1 MARKKATKKVEK
13 IKEEVIDEDLIDLDD
28 FEDEDLDEEF
38 VDEEEFEKKPK
49 KVKVKKEEPEE
60 PLTLE
65 DRVIKM
71 EQKLNILM
79 VLAVIMTVIAIAT
92 MFIVIFKGDSKSKD
106 NSEGTKNEETEEVV
120 TYDYDVSAFKEISA
134 SEIESESKGKTIL
147 LYIGRSTCGYCI
159 QFVPILTEV
168 QEKHD
173 YTTYYLDIAKIYDYQ
188 NGVVLDSAAEKIMLD
203 LKTSDSQKGIMSNF
217 GYTPMTLVIKNGKV
231 VDSIVGYVD
240 AGTVETLVSSNGL
253 K

>member
-28 FEDEDLDEEF
+28 FEDEDLDVEF

-106 NSEGTKNEETEEVV
+106 NSEGNKNEETE
-120 TYDYDVSAFKEISA
+120 
-134 SEIESESKGKTIL
+134 
-147 LYIGRSTCGYCI
+147 
-159 QFVPILTEV
+159 
-168 QEKHD
+168 
-173 YTTYYLDIAKIYDYQ
+173 
-188 NGVVLDSAAEKIMLD
+188 
-203 LKTSDSQKGIMSNF
+203 
-217 GYTPMTLVIKNGKV
+217 
-231 VDSIVGYVD
+231 
-240 AGTVETLVSSNGL
+240 
-253 K
+253 